1 MEASVLSWHLTNRRD
16 TGRITARDWN
26 RSLGVLAIV
35 NSAGWQIAR
44 FLSDTAV
51 HHAIQ
56 SVFLIFHQSEL
67 PRTASDNWQQIL
79 AQRHRTLPA
88 TVFIFTIGARRKEW
102 QPCFFFRQI
111 LGMRVSL
118 IYGDESAVFTSQL
131 QVGFSV
137 WNTKVECSSPNI
149 DHKYQDRMMLIIK
162 SSSGFKY
169 TYFFIFYLCQG
180 YVTAGKRV
188 CVCSQLWTD

>member
-1 MEASVLSWHLTNRRD
+1 MASIFALEKLISFHTYLHLHDWAMEASVLSWHLTNRRD

-79 AQRHRTLPA
+79 AQRHRTPPA
-88 TVFIFTIGARRKEW
+88 TVFIFTIGARRKGW

-118 IYGDESAVFTSQL
+118 IYGDKAL
-131 QVGFSV
+131 
-137 WNTKVECSSPNI
+137 
-149 DHKYQDRMMLIIK
+149 
-162 SSSGFKY
+162 
-169 TYFFIFYLCQG
+169 
-180 YVTAGKRV
+180 
-188 CVCSQLWTD
+188 CSQASYR